1 MVREVVAELLRGEEI
16 DDDADEN
23 DEDDEDEDVSAK
35 EPRQSEQQYPFGAS
49 LYIFPSISLSHLQ
62 HRKQEECTD
71 EPSRSS
77 KHFPVMPFRHKEHVL
92 RGETDEEEDGAGDG
106 GDGLEEGVDERGDT
120 EERRSGEVALNS
132 LQKAQN
138 TPDPEGEGA

>member
-1 MVREVVAELLRGEEI
+1 MSHFFVGREAVSEELREEEI
-16 DDDADEN
+16 DDDD
-23 DEDDEDEDVSAK
+23 DDDEGVPSKVS
-35 EPRQSEQQYPFGAS
+35 RQSEQQYPFGAS
-49 LYIFPSISLSHLQ
+49 LYIFPSICLSHLQ

-77 KHFPVMPFRHKEHVL
+77 KHLPVIPSRHKEHVL
-92 RGETDEEEDGAGDG
+92 RGEKYDEEGGAGDR
-106 GDGLEEGVDERGDT
+106 GDGLEEDVDERGET
-120 EERRSGEVALNS
+120 EERRRGEVALNS